1 MEQKKDDF
9 VNILVTGVGGQG
21 NVTFSRM
28 IGETVINEYNYI
40 TIGET
45 FGASQRGGSVISH
58 LRLGMKRIYSPV
70 IPLNKAD
77 IVIGL
82 EPLETIRVLTQYG
95 NNDVISVSNLWPLMP
110 SGVLAGEADYP
121 ENTHIRETIKS
132 LSKKSFV
139 HNFTKSA
146 LETGHF
152 LLANS
157 MIAGLVSGLGLIK
170 GLSKANYYAVLKN
183 NYSKDVAKKNIEA
196 FSKGAI
202 LC

>member
-1 MEQKKDDF
+1 MNPKKDDCI
-9 VNILVTGVGGQG
+9 NILITGVGGQG

-28 IGETVINEYNYI
+28 LGETVINEYKYI

-58 LRLGMKRIYSPV
+58 LRLGIKRIYSPV
-70 IPLNKAD
+70 IPFNKAD

-95 NNDVISVSNLWPLMP
+95 NNDVISVSNTWPLMP
-110 SGVLAGEADYP
+110 SGVLAGETDYP
-121 ENTHIRETIKS
+121 ENTNIQETIKS
-132 LSKKSFV
+132 LSKKSFI

-157 MIAGLVSGLGLIK
+157 MIAGLISGLGTIK
-170 GLSKANYYAVLKN
+170 GLNKENYYSVLKN
-183 NYSKDVAKKNIEA
+183 TYSKDAAKKNIEA
-196 FSKGAI
+196 FSKGAL